1 MSVWVLLLLLGV
13 LKIPIAALLMWMP
26 FRSDRA
32 LAAGEVDG
40 DGGDSPSDEG
50 DGGGG
55 GGSKKPQSPPRG
67 PHPRTPLGRRRERGT
82 HGTPPAPRRVRLPA
96 VLPRRRVVTR

>member
-13 LKIPIAALLMWMP
+13 VKIPIAALLVWMP

-32 LAAGEVDG
+32 AMPGEVDG
-40 DGGDSPSDEG
+40 EDGESPSDEG
-50 DGGGG
+50 DGG

-67 PHPRTPLGRRRERGT
+67 PHPRSPLRRSRRRGS
-82 HGTPPAPRRVRLPA
+82 HGAPSSPRRVRLPV

>member
-26 FRSDRA
+26 FRSDP
-32 LAAGEVDG
+32 AAVPGEVDADDG
-40 DGGDSPSDEG
+40 DAPSDEG
-50 DGGGG
+50 DGG

-67 PHPRTPLGRRRERGT
+67 PHPRSPRRHTRRRGS
-82 HGTPPAPRRVRLPA
+82 HGTPASPRRARLPVA
-96 VLPRRRVVTR
+96 LPRRRVVTR